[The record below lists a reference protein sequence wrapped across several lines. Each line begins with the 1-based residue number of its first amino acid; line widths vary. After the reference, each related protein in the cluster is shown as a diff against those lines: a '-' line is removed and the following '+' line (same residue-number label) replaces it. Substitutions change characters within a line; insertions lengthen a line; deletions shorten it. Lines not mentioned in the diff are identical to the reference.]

1 MIFLAHWF
9 IIPVM
14 KGQLLQ
20 YRKFTDELGNT
31 VEMKLWKVPV
41 SKEKPH
47 GYKYSLVYIVND
59 QRVIGYDN
67 HEMRTDHRHFGKDVE
82 PYQFETIEKLA
93 ADFFK
98 DIEKF
103 KEKKK

>member
-1 MIFLAHWF
+1 
-9 IIPVM
+9 M

-20 YRKFTDELGNT
+20 YRKFTDELGHT
-31 VEMKLWKVPV
+31 IEMKLWKVSV

-67 HEMRTDHRHFGKDVE
+67 HEMRTDHRHYGKDVE
-82 PYQFETIEKLA
+82 PYQFETIEKLTQ
-93 ADFFK
+93 
-98 DIEKF
+98 EQR
-103 KEKKK
+103 